1 MSKKVVIIGAGGHA
15 KVIADII
22 IKSGDEVVGFLDD
35 NIEKDTIVIDN
46 YKVIGKTKDC
56 LKLKEDIE
64 LYFIIAIG
72 NNFTRKDIAEKY
84 NLNYYTAIHPT
95 AIIGMQ
101 VQIEEGTVIMA
112 NTCINPNTKI
122 GKHCIINTGAIVE
135 HDNLIDDYVHISP
148 NATLCGTVTVGE
160 GIHIGAG
167 SVIKNNITI
176 TNNCIIGAGGVVV
189 KNIEENGTYAG
200 VPARIL
206 KG

>member
-46 YKVIGKTKDC
+46 YKVIGKTEDC
-56 LKLKEDIE
+56 LKLKEDKE

-95 AIIGMQ
+95 AIIAMQ
-101 VQIEEGTVIMA
+101 VQIEKGTVIMA

-135 HDNLIDDYVHISP
+135 HDNIIDDYVHISP
-148 NATLCGTVTVGE
+148 NATLCGTVTIGE

-167 SVIKNNITI
+167 SVIKNNVTI
-176 TNNCIIGAGGVVV
+176 TNDCIIGAGGVVV
-189 KNIEENGTYAG
+189 KNIEESGIYVG
-200 VPARIL
+200 VPVSKI
-206 KG
+206 

>member
-35 NIEKDTIVIDN
+35 NIQKDTNIIDS
-46 YKVIGKTKDC
+46 YKVIGKIEDCIMLQKNKD
-56 LKLKEDIE
+56 

-101 VQIEEGTVIMA
+101 VQIEKGTVIMA

-135 HDNLIDDYVHISP
+135 HDNIIDDYVHISP
-148 NATLCGTVTVGE
+148 NATLCGLVKVGMYT
-160 GIHIGAG
+160 HIGASSTIRNCA
-167 SVIKNNITI
+167 SV

-189 KNIEENGTYAG
+189 KDIEESGTYVG
-200 VPARIL
+200 VPA
-206 KG
+206 KKVKT

>member
-1 MSKKVVIIGAGGHA
+1 MSRKVVINGAGGHA

-46 YKVIGKTKDC
+46 YKVIGKTEDC
-56 LKLKEDIE
+56 LKLKEDKE

-95 AIIGMQ
+95 AVIGMH
-101 VQIEEGTVIMA
+101 VHIDKGTVIMA
-112 NTCINPNTKI
+112 NSCINSSTII

-135 HDNLIDDYVHISP
+135 HDNSIKDFVHISP
-148 NATLCGTVTVGE
+148 NATLCGTVIVGE
-160 GIHIGAG
+160 CTHIGAG

-176 TNNCIIGAGGVVV
+176 TNNCIIGAGAVVV
-189 KNIEENGTYAG
+189 KDIEKNGIYVG
-200 VPARIL
+200 VPAKLI
-206 KG
+206 KE

>member
-46 YKVIGKTKDC
+46 YKVIGKTEDC
-56 LKLKEDIE
+56 LKLKEDKE

-101 VQIEEGTVIMA
+101 VQIEKGTVIMA
-112 NTCINPNTKI
+112 NTCINPSTII

-135 HDNLIDDYVHISP
+135 HDNSIKDFVHISP
-148 NATLCGTVTVGE
+148 NATLCGTVTIGE
-160 GIHIGAG
+160 ETHIGAG
-167 SVIKNNITI
+167 NVIKNNITI
-176 TNNCIIGAGGVVV
+176 TNNCIIGAGAVVV
-189 KNIEENGTYAG
+189 KNIEESGIYVG
-200 VPARIL
+200 IPARLI

>member
-1 MSKKVVIIGAGGHA
+1 MSRKVVIIGAGGHA

-46 YKVIGKTKDC
+46 YKVIGKTEDC
-56 LKLKEDIE
+56 LKLKENKE

-95 AIIGMQ
+95 AVIGMQ

-112 NTCINPNTKI
+112 NTCINTNTKI
-122 GKHCIINTGAIVE
+122 GKHCIINTGAIDE
-135 HDNLIDDYVHISP
+135 HDNIIDDYVHISP
-148 NATLCGTVTVGE
+148 NATLCGTVIVGE
-160 GIHIGAG
+160 GTHIGAG

-176 TNNCIIGAGGVVV
+176 TNNCIIGAGAIVV
-189 KNIEENGTYAG
+189 KNIEESGIYVG
-200 VPARIL
+200 IPAKLI